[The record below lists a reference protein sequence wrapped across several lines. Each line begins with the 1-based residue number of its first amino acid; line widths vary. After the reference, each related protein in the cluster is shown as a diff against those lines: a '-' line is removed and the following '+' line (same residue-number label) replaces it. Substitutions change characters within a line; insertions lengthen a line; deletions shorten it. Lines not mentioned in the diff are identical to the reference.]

1 MLPLH
6 RKKPETTDALPS
18 EEEPAVDEA
27 PAPAAAEP
35 SPAPTPAPVLASELL
50 REQMRPSAPGAKT
63 LQRMG
68 ALLGGLGILAISVVG
83 GLHPLTYVCLAALA
97 GILVLSVAP
106 LSYTGRA
113 LSLLL
118 LGGVTSGLPLW
129 EPDIRSVIDEGV
141 LLAGSTILLGGSLL
155 FRAYYRGARLARVAV
170 TMGVLALAA
179 WFFLSDGHRSLV
191 TVAEH
196 WQSWAPA
203 TTHVAFGLIAVLSL
217 LAFMESSTRGGSHV
231 WAYSLLTLYALH
243 VMLLLASAH
252 WPVYP
257 QSPAPTAAATAA
269 MLAGIVGT
277 VIAAMALAQ
286 VFVVASRS
294 AKTGSSG
301 RSAPRR

>member
-1 MLPLH
+1 
-6 RKKPETTDALPS
+6 
-18 EEEPAVDEA
+18 
-27 PAPAAAEP
+27 
-35 SPAPTPAPVLASELL
+35 
-50 REQMRPSAPGAKT
+50 MRPSAPGAKT

-68 ALLGGLGILAISVVG
+68 ALLGGFGILAVSVVG

-97 GILVLSVAP
+97 GILILSMVP
-106 LSYTGRA
+106 FSYAGRA

-118 LGGVTSGLPLW
+118 VGGITSGLPLSTH
-129 EPDIRSVIDEGV
+129 DIRGVIDEGI
-141 LLAGSTILLGGSLL
+141 LLTGSTILLGGSLL

-170 TMGVLALAA
+170 TLGVLALTA

-217 LAFMESSTRGGSHV
+217 LAYMESSTRGGSHV

-243 VMLLLASAH
+243 VMLLLAGAH
-252 WPVYP
+252 WPVHP
-257 QSPAPTAAATAA
+257 QGPTPSAQVTAA

-277 VIAAMALAQ
+277 IIASMALAQ
-286 VFVVASRS
+286 VFVVVSRS
-294 AKTGSSG
+294 TKGDRAG
-301 RSAPRR
+301 ARRF